1 MFACC
6 LHVCVLIYRVARV
19 STVATL
25 AQADDPWPGKGIQAH
40 TPPNQHP
47 APACTTGPHSAHH
60 TLRPLH
66 CVCQPPLVL
75 QASSPVLRRDRPEGL
90 PSRHFL
96 HLDYRGLSVVEKEK
110 GIHLIHLDF
119 SVYKQI
125 TIHRHYPIRSTVSIQ
140 LLPGISTW

>member
-1 MFACC
+1 MCVC
-6 LHVCVLIYRVARV
+6 WTVEWHVWYA
-19 STVATL
+19 VATL

-47 APACTTGPHSAHH
+47 ALACTTGPHSAHH

-110 GIHLIHLDF
+110 GIHLTHLDF

-125 TIHRHYPIRSTVSIQ
+125 TIHRHTQYAAQ
-140 LLPGISTW
+140 